1 MEFVQQLMNGVA
13 LGSTYALVA
22 LGFSMVYGLLFF
34 INLPHG
40 EVMMVGA
47 YLAVAGL
54 AVGLPPAIA
63 IPVAIAVTAAMGVG
77 IEKVAYRRLRRARRL
92 APVLSALGLVLILQ
106 NAVRIVAGPQ
116 TINFPPVL
124 GSTTIQLFG
133 LQIASSV
140 VWTIVIASMMLIL
153 LELFARHTDTGIA
166 IRAASE
172 DANAA
177 ILMGVSPD
185 RVISVA
191 FAIGSG
197 LAAVAGVLLA
207 ARYGAV
213 SPFMGFPVMLK
224 AFAACVLGGIG
235 NIRGAVVGAL
245 VIGIAEVMAGAYL
258 GGIYQD
264 VAAFSVLVI
273 ALVFFPTGILRG
285 RTETAV

>member
-1 MEFVQQLMNGVA
+1 MELAQQLMNGIA
-13 LGSTYALVA
+13 LGSAYALVA

-47 YLAVAGL
+47 YLALGAL
-54 AVGLPPAIA
+54 ALGLPA
-63 IPVAIAVTAAMGVG
+63 PVAIIVAIVATAGLGVA

-92 APVLSALGLVLILQ
+92 APVLSALGLVLVLQ
-106 NAVRIVAGPQ
+106 NVVRIVAGPQ
-116 TINFPPVL
+116 TMSFPPVL
-124 GSTTIQLFG
+124 GSHSTQFLG
-133 LQIASSV
+133 VQVASSV
-140 VWTIVIASMMLIL
+140 VWTIVIAVALLIA
-153 LELFARHTDTGIA
+153 LEFFARHSDTGIA

-172 DANAA
+172 DTNAA
-177 ILMGVSPD
+177 ILMGISPD
-185 RVISVA
+185 RVISIA

-235 NIRGAVVGAL
+235 NLRGAVVGAL
-245 VIGIAEVMAGAYL
+245 IIGVAEVMAGAYI

-264 VAAFSVLVI
+264 LAAFSVLVA
-273 ALVFFPTGILRG
+273 ALLFFPTGVLRG
-285 RTETAV
+285 RTEAKV

>member
-1 MEFVQQLMNGVA
+1 VEFLQQLVNGIA

-47 YLAVAGL
+47 YLAL
-54 AVGLPPAIA
+54 ACILLGLPPVLA
-63 IPVAIAVTAAMGVG
+63 VAVAVVLTAALGVV
-77 IEKVAYRRLRRARRL
+77 IERLAYRRLRRARRL
-92 APVLSALGLVLILQ
+92 APVLSALGLVLVLQ
-106 NAVRIVAGPQ
+106 NVVLIVAGPR
-116 TINFPPVL
+116 TMSFPPIL
-124 GSTTIQLFG
+124 GSE
-133 LQIASSV
+133 SV
-140 VWTIVIASMMLIL
+140 EFLGFRMTLAVMWTMVIALL
-153 LELFARHTDTGIA
+153 LLAALELFSRHTDIGIS

-172 DANAA
+172 NPSAA
-177 ILMGVSPD
+177 ILMGINPD
-185 RVISVA
+185 RVVA
-191 FAIGSG
+191 VTFAIGSG

-207 ARYGAV
+207 ARYGSV

-235 NIRGAVVGAL
+235 NVRGAVFGAL
-245 VIGIAEVMAGAYL
+245 LIGVAEVFAGAYI

-264 VAAFSVLVI
+264 MVAFSVLVVV
-273 ALVFFPTGILRG
+273 LVLWPTGLLRG

>member
-1 MEFVQQLMNGVA
+1 MELVQQLMNGIA
-13 LGSTYALVA
+13 LGSAYALVA

-54 AVGLPPAIA
+54 VLGLPIAVAIIIA
-63 IPVAIAVTAAMGVG
+63 IVATAVMGIG

-92 APVLSALGLVLILQ
+92 APVLSALGLVLVLQ
-106 NAVRIVAGPQ
+106 NAVRIIAGPQ
-116 TINFPPVL
+116 TMSFPPILGSHSLQVL
-124 GSTTIQLFG
+124 GVQV
-133 LQIASSV
+133 ASSV
-140 VWTIVIASMMLIL
+140 VWTIAIAAALL
-153 LELFARHTDTGIA
+153 LVLELFARHSDTGIA

-172 DANAA
+172 DSNAA
-177 ILMGVSPD
+177 ILMGISPD

-235 NIRGAVVGAL
+235 NLRGAVVGAL
-245 VIGIAEVMAGAYL
+245 VIGVAEVMAGAYI

-264 VAAFSVLVI
+264 LAAFSVLVI

-285 RTETAV
+285 RTEATV